1 VDTAEIKLQTVRVA
15 AERLEHM
22 SGAALIAWV
31 GDKYRPAVSYTSAL
45 LANRFNLV
53 VDGGGECLILF
64 GGNKNAAVK
73 LDVF

>member
-1 VDTAEIKLQTVRVA
+1 MDTAEIRLQTVRVA

-31 GDKYRPAVSYTSAL
+31 GDKYGPAVSYTSAP

-53 VDGGGECLILF
+53 VDGGGECLVLF
-64 GGNKNAAVK
+64 AVK